1 MLYDRIAYIIFGT
14 IFLFIGLSACGIAV
28 MRRRSGGK
36 FLIWL
41 GVWSA
46 IEGTEYLFGSLAGL
60 GLLPHWFLAG
70 LPYVFNILSFSVVL
84 IAVMA
89 FLELCRGK
97 LRLFFRGAIMVGLM
111 IAVAGVSS
119 FLLTGS
125 SNKVMPFNHLFAA
138 CSLAVLGTVAAVPKL
153 SRKFLIL
160 PSYSIISV
168 GIILFSVEALYGNL
182 SLPFG
187 LPSPPEIL
195 DPVGFAVL
203 LFCFGY
209 AAAQRLETSLPP
221 SAEIVSGTV

>member
-1 MLYDRIAYIIFGT
+1 MLRDRIAYMIFGT
-14 IFLFIGLSACGIAV
+14 VFLFIGLSACGIAV

-70 LPYVFNILSFSVVL
+70 LPYLFNILSFSVVL

-97 LRLFFRGAIMVGLM
+97 LRLFFRGAILVGLV
-111 IAVAGVSS
+111 IALAGVSS
-119 FLLTGS
+119 FLFTGS
-125 SNKVMPFNHLFAA
+125 SNKVMPYNHLFAA

-168 GIILFSVEALYGNL
+168 GIILFAVEALYGNL

-209 AAAQRLETSLPP
+209 AAAQRLETSWAPP
-221 SAEIVSGTV
+221 AGNRA